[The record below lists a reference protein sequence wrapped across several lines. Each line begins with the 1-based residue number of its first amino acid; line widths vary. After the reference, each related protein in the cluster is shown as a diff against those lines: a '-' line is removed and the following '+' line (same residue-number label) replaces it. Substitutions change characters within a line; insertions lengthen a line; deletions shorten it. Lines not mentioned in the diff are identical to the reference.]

1 MQLPLIELR
10 PSKIFAAILIL
21 IYSGATICL
30 NISSLPMNLKIIF
43 TVFITIMF
51 IFNINKIILLRNVK
65 SLIAIQADKKHQW
78 HLIDR
83 SGEIVSAQLCGDSIC
98 TRWLVILN
106 FRLNGVKKILSLLIF
121 PDSTAAENFRRLRV
135 YLKIISRKLT

>member
-30 NISSLPMNLKIIF
+30 NLSAIPIYLKIIF
-43 TVFITIMF
+43 TLFITIMF
-51 IFNINKIILLRNVK
+51 LFSLNKTVLLKNEK
-65 SLIAIQADKKHQW
+65 SFSVIKADKKHQW

-83 SGEIVSAQLCGDSIC
+83 SGEIFSAQLCGDSIC
-98 TRWLVILN
+98 MRWLVILN
-106 FRLNGVKKILSLLIF
+106 FRVIGIEKILSILVF
-121 PDSTAAENFRRLRV
+121 SDSTTAEDFRQLRA
-135 YLKIISRKLT
+135 